1 MDSLL
6 RYFDMLCLIPKAPH
20 SISTPELQEKLES
33 TGYEVDLRTVQR
45 DLIKLSASPLFP
57 ITSTENTKPLRWFWM
72 DNSSPMQ
79 FPLMSTDEALTFKLA
94 ETFLEPLLPPSV
106 RSRLTG
112 YFQLANARLQESKFD
127 CWADKVRI
135 VPNNLSLHSPEISP
149 AILTVIYD
157 AVLNNRR
164 FRGTYQAVYK
174 SKKTYEINPLGLV
187 FRHNLIYL
195 VATIGDYTDIKQL
208 ALHRFHDATLSD
220 RIVHVPDGFNLD
232 DYIAHGEF
240 DLPFGDEIELTLK
253 INSFMKQLLSETPL
267 SETQSI
273 QGIDDEYSLV
283 QATVKDTGQLRWW
296 IQSFGSSIEVIE
308 PLDLREEFAQEA
320 RALMAIYR

>member
-20 SISTPELQEKLES
+20 SISTPELQEKLQS

-57 ITSTENTKPLRWFWM
+57 ITSTEGTKPLRWFWM
-72 DNSSPMQ
+72 DNVSPMQ

-94 ETFLEPLLPPSV
+94 ENFLEPLLPPSV
-106 RSRLTG
+106 RSRLTS
-112 YFQLANARLQESKFD
+112 YFQLADARLHESKFD

-135 VPNNLSLHSPEISP
+135 VSNNLTLLPPEIKPS
-149 AILTVIYD
+149 ILVVVYD

-164 FRGTYQAVYK
+164 FHGTYQAIYK
-174 SKKTYEINPLGLV
+174 SPKTYEINPLGLV

-195 VATIGDYTDIKQL
+195 VATIGDYNDIKQL
-208 ALHRFHDATLSD
+208 ALHRFHDATFSD
-220 RIVHVPDGFNLD
+220 RIVRVPDGFNLD

-240 DLPFGDEIELTLK
+240 DLPFGDDIELTLK

-273 QGIDDEYSLV
+273 QDVDDDYSLIH
-283 QATVKDTGQLRWW
+283 AIVKDTGQLRWW
-296 IQSFGSSIEVIE
+296 IQSFGSSIEVIK
-308 PLDLREEFAQEA
+308 PVDLREYFAQEA
-320 RALMAIYR
+320 RALMAMYL